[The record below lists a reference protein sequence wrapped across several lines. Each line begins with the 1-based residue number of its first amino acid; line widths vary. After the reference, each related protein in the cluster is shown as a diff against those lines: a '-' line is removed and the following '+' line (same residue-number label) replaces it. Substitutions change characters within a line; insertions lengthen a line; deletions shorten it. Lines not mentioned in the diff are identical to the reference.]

1 MMLSMQNMIC
11 MQNMIFMQHII
22 FMQNMICI
30 NLLLIFKHFFDP
42 LNNAFVQIQAERQ
55 IQLQIQKGSPQLTV
69 HLRVDCV

>member
-11 MQNMIFMQHII
+11 MQNMIFMQNI
-22 FMQNMICI
+22 ICI
-30 NLLLIFKHFFDP
+30 NLLHIFKHFFDP

-55 IQLQIQKGSPQLTV
+55 IQLQIQKGSPQLAV